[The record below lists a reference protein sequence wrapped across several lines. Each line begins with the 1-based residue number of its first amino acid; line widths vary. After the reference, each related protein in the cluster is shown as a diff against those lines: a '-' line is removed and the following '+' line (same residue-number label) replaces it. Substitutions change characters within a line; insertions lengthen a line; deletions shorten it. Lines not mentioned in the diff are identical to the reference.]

1 MKIIRYTLIAA
12 MMLATTG
19 CYKLDLDPP
28 DSLSGNTFW
37 KNEEHVK
44 KGLMGVYSA
53 VKNNYAFGLD
63 FMFDYL
69 GETAY
74 GYDTPFPAIMLG
86 SYTTTDGTVSAFWQ
100 SLYEGVQRA
109 NSVIANVSKM
119 ETISADVKEKAIA
132 EARFLRALC
141 YFRLL
146 DLFGGVPYYDE
157 TTDVNSDFATMK
169 NKRSTAGEIRTK
181 IIEDLTMAIDKLQV
195 TWPDSEYG
203 RATKGAAYALRGKV
217 YLYDRKWDNAIA
229 DFEEIVYDKSNN
241 YGYRLHSDYAELFK
255 LYNGKK
261 SNEMIFALQS
271 KAGGENYGLLMGSL
285 LGTKAA
291 LRNIPSNNCV
301 PSEDLIAMYDY
312 PNGKPFDWE
321 DIFPGFVSGDASVR
335 KNFLAIKLSSDG
347 KKIESFLNADTAKI
361 AMAYRNRDPRLVA
374 SVITPY
380 STYLG
385 TTTSSVPE
393 SKLFVLHNTDNNG
406 GTPMESNGFI
416 RNGNA
421 AWTTSFWRKFVPE
434 GNLGGYWHDYTQTPF
449 EFPLIRL
456 GDVLLM
462 LSEAYNESGQLNKA
476 IAEFN
481 KVRSRAQMPGLNSG
495 PDWMN
500 VASREEMQKRIQKER
515 AIELAIEGHRF
526 SDLKRWGIAK
536 EILAN
541 RPALSIYGQ
550 VQYRHSFADRDLL
563 WPIPAVEIERNPDLV
578 QNPGW

>member
-1 MKIIRYTLIAA
+1 
-12 MMLATTG
+12 
-19 CYKLDLDPP
+19 
-28 DSLSGNTFW
+28 
-37 KNEEHVK
+37 
-44 KGLMGVYSA
+44 
-53 VKNNYAFGLD
+53 
-63 FMFDYL
+63 
-69 GETAY
+69 
-74 GYDTPFPAIMLG
+74 
-86 SYTTTDGTVSAFWQ
+86 
-100 SLYEGVQRA
+100 
-109 NSVIANVSKM
+109 
-119 ETISADVKEKAIA
+119 
-132 EARFLRALC
+132 
-141 YFRLL
+141 
-146 DLFGGVPYYDE
+146 
-157 TTDVNSDFATMK
+157 
-169 NKRSTAGEIRTK
+169 
-181 IIEDLTMAIDKLQV
+181 
-195 TWPDSEYG
+195 
-203 RATKGAAYALRGKV
+203 
-217 YLYDRKWDNAIA
+217 
-229 DFEEIVYDKSNN
+229 
-241 YGYRLHSDYAELFK
+241 
-255 LYNGKK
+255 
-261 SNEMIFALQS
+261 
-271 KAGGENYGLLMGSL
+271 MGSL

>member
-301 PSEDLIAMYDY
+301 PSEDLISMYDY